1 MITDL
6 PATALQLRTL
16 VRSDGELEVSLVDE
30 PVPSPKDDEVLVRVE
45 ATPINPS
52 DQGLLF
58 GVPDLQGAK
67 QGGTA
72 QRPLIR
78 ARLSQAT
85 LKAISGRL
93 DASMP
98 AGNEG
103 AGTVVAAGDSTQAQ
117 ALLGQKVALMGG
129 AMYSQFRIAKAAACL
144 VLPEGASAADGA
156 SCFINPLTALGMVE
170 TMRAEG
176 HKALVHTAA
185 ASNLG
190 QMLNRICQKDEV
202 ALVNIVRGP
211 QQAGVL
217 RSIGAQY
224 VCDSSAADF
233 TEQLTDALVAT
244 GATLA
249 FDAIG
254 GGALASRIL
263 SCMELALGRTA
274 TEYSRY
280 GSSTH
285 KQVYLYGSLDRAPV
299 VLERDYGM
307 AWGVGGWLLTTFLQK
322 AGAQGLQR
330 LRQRVAAELKTTFAS
345 HYTREISLTQMLQ
358 IDLVNAYMRRATG
371 EKFLVNPSLG

>member
-72 QRPLIR
+72 QRPVIR

-176 HKALVHTAA
+176 HKALVH
-185 ASNLG
+185 
-190 QMLNRICQKDEV
+190 K
-202 ALVNIVRGP
+202 
-211 QQAGVL
+211 
-217 RSIGAQY
+217 IG
-224 VCDSSAADF
+224 
-233 TEQLTDALVAT
+233 
-244 GATLA
+244 
-249 FDAIG
+249 
-254 GGALASRIL
+254 
-263 SCMELALGRTA
+263 
-274 TEYSRY
+274 
-280 GSSTH
+280 
-285 KQVYLYGSLDRAPV
+285 RAHV
-299 VLERDYGM
+299 
-307 AWGVGGWLLTTFLQK
+307 
-322 AGAQGLQR
+322 
-330 LRQRVAAELKTTFAS
+330 
-345 HYTREISLTQMLQ
+345 
-358 IDLVNAYMRRATG
+358 
-371 EKFLVNPSLG
+371 